1 MVSVA
6 AEVWDKANVGG
17 MREDIV
23 KAARCLW
30 AASAVV
36 CLTGAGVSAESGVPT
51 FRDAQTGLWSRF
63 NAEELASPQGF
74 ERDPG
79 LVWRWYMWRLAQ
91 LEAAS
96 PNPGHRALAELAGL
110 CEWFLLV
117 TQNVDD
123 LHEQAG
129 SSDVLHLHG
138 SLFNFRCAACAAPHQ
153 LRAEERRAD
162 SPPACGLCG
171 DLVRP
176 DVVWFGES
184 LPWDAV
190 EEAAAAAHGCDVML
204 VVGTSGLVYPASQLP
219 LVARQAGATVIDV
232 NPEPGPISSI
242 ADIFLQGKSGEVLPT
257 LAQAVREHRADL

>member
-1 MVSVA
+1 MENGIDRA
-6 AEVWDKANVGG
+6 AQYLCGN
-17 MREDIV
+17 
-23 KAARCLW
+23 
-30 AASAVV
+30 SAVV

-79 LVWRWYMWRLAQ
+79 LVWRWYMWRLDQ
-91 LEAAS
+91 LEAAA
-96 PNPGHRALAELAGL
+96 PNSGHRALAELAGL
-110 CEWFLLV
+110 CERFLLV

-129 SSDVLHLHG
+129 STDVLHLHG
-138 SLFNFRCAACAAPHQ
+138 SLFNFRCVVCAAPHH
-153 LRAEERRAD
+153 LTEEERGAD

-190 EEAAAAAHGCDVML
+190 EEAAAAVHRYEVML

-219 LVARQAGATVIDV
+219 LIAGQAGATVIDV
-232 NPEPGPISSI
+232 NPEPGPISEI
-242 ADIFLQGKSGEVLPT
+242 ADLFLQGKSGEILPA
-257 LAQAVREHRADL
+257 LVRVVADLRVGG

>member
-1 MVSVA
+1 
-6 AEVWDKANVGG
+6 

-30 AASAVV
+30 TASGVV

-79 LVWRWYMWRLAQ
+79 LVWRWYMWRLGQ
-91 LEAAS
+91 LEGAS
-96 PNPGHRALAELAGL
+96 PNPGHRALAELSSL
-110 CEWFLLV
+110 CERFLLV

-129 SSDVLHLHG
+129 SADVLHLHG
-138 SLFNFRCAACAAPHQ
+138 SLFEFRCAACAAPYP

-190 EEAAAAAHGCDVML
+190 EEAAAASHRYEVML

-219 LVARQAGATVIDV
+219 LIARQAGATVIDV
-232 NPEPGPISSI
+232 NPEPGPISAI
-242 ADIFLQGKSGEVLPT
+242 ADIFLRGKSGEILPA
-257 LAQAVREHRADL
+257 LVRVVTDLRVGG

>member
-1 MVSVA
+1 MSGM
-6 AEVWDKANVGG
+6 EKANA
-17 MREDIV
+17 
-23 KAARCLW
+23 KAAQLLS

-63 NAEELASPQGF
+63 DAEELASPEGF

-79 LVWRWYMWRLAQ
+79 LVWRWYMWRLDL

-96 PNPGHRALAELAGL
+96 PNAGHTALAQLAGL
-110 CEWFLLV
+110 CERFLLV

-129 SSDVLHLHG
+129 STDVIHLHG
-138 SLFNFRCAACAAPHQ
+138 SLLRFRCRGCAQPHH
-153 LRAEERRAD
+153 LTEEQRRAD
-162 SPPACGLCG
+162 SPPACPSCG

-176 DVVWFGES
+176 DVVWFGEG
-184 LPWDAV
+184 LPWQAV
-190 EEAAAAAHGCDVML
+190 EGAAEAAHSCELML
-204 VVGTSGLVYPASQLP
+204 VVGTSGLVYPAAQLP
-219 LVARQAGATVIDV
+219 FIAKRAGATVIDV

-242 ADIFLQGKSGEVLPT
+242 ADLFLQGKSGEILPA
-257 LAQAVREHRADL
+257 LVRAVADQRADI

>member
-1 MVSVA
+1 
-6 AEVWDKANVGG
+6 
-17 MREDIV
+17 MRNDIV
-23 KAARCLW
+23 EAARFLCS
-30 AASAVV
+30 ASEVL

-91 LEAAS
+91 LEEAA
-96 PNPGHRALAELAGL
+96 PNLGHGALAELAGL
-110 CEWFLLV
+110 CERFLLV
-117 TQNVDD
+117 TQNVDS

-129 SSDVLHLHG
+129 SADVLHLHG
-138 SLFNFRCAACAAPHQ
+138 SLFEFRCAACAAPHH
-153 LRAEERRAD
+153 LTEAERGANT
-162 SPPACGLCG
+162 PPACGLCG

-190 EEAAAAAHGCDVML
+190 EEAAAAAHRCEAVL

-219 LVARQAGATVIDV
+219 LIARQAGATVIDV
-232 NPEPGPISSI
+232 NPEPGPISAI
-242 ADIFLQGKSGEVLPT
+242 ADIFLQGKSGEVLPE
-257 LAQAVREHRADL
+257 LARAVADLRAGG

>member
-1 MVSVA
+1 
-6 AEVWDKANVGG
+6 

-23 KAARCLW
+23 RAARCLW
-30 AASAVV
+30 AASGVV

-79 LVWRWYMWRLAQ
+79 LVWRWYMWRLDQ
-91 LEAAS
+91 LEGAS
-96 PNPGHRALAELAGL
+96 PNPGHRALAELASL
-110 CEWFLLV
+110 CERFLLV

-129 SSDVLHLHG
+129 SADVLHLHG
-138 SLFNFRCAACAAPHQ
+138 SLFEFRCAACAAPYQ

-190 EEAAAAAHGCDVML
+190 EEAAAASHRYEVML

-219 LVARQAGATVIDV
+219 LIARQAGATVIDV
-232 NPEPGPISSI
+232 NPEPGPISAI
-242 ADIFLQGKSGEVLPT
+242 ADIFLQGKSGAILPA
-257 LAQAVREHRADL
+257 LVRVVTDLRVGG

>member
-1 MVSVA
+1 MGGVDEAIARA
-6 AEVWDKANVGG
+6 AQ
-17 MREDIV
+17 
-23 KAARCLW
+23 LFS
-30 AASAVV
+30 AASTAV

-63 NAEELASPQGF
+63 DAEELATPQGF
-74 ERDPG
+74 RRDPG
-79 LVWRWYMWRLAQ
+79 LVWRWYMWRLEQ
-91 LEAAS
+91 LGAAA
-96 PNPGHRALAELAGL
+96 PNPGHLALAELARL
-110 CEWFLLV
+110 CEEFLLV

-129 SSDVLHLHG
+129 STDMLHLHG
-138 SLFNFRCAACAAPHQ
+138 SLFNFRCAACTAPHH
-153 LRAEERRAD
+153 LTVEERGAD

-219 LVARQAGATVIDV
+219 LVGRQAGATVIDV

-242 ADIFLQGKSGEVLPT
+242 ADVFLQGKSGEVLPA
-257 LAQAVREHRADL
+257 LARAVREHQAGL

>member
-1 MVSVA
+1 M
-6 AEVWDKANVGG
+6 
-17 MREDIV
+17 
-23 KAARCLW
+23 
-30 AASAVV
+30 
-36 CLTGAGVSAESGVPT
+36 SAESGVPT

-63 NAEELASPQGF
+63 DAEDLATPQGF

-79 LVWRWYMWRLAQ
+79 LVWRWYMWRLEQ
-91 LEAAS
+91 LGAAA
-96 PNPGHRALAELAGL
+96 PNPGHRALAELARL
-110 CEWFLLV
+110 REKFLLV

-129 SSDVLHLHG
+129 SADVLHLHG
-138 SLFNFRCAACAAPHQ
+138 SLFNFRCAACAAPHH
-153 LRAEERRAD
+153 LTEEERGAD

-190 EEAAAAAHGCDVML
+190 EETAAAAHRCEVML

-219 LVARQAGATVIDV
+219 LIAGQAGATVIDV
-232 NPEPGPISSI
+232 NPEPSAISSI
-242 ADIFLQGKSGEVLPT
+242 ADLFLKGKSGEVLPA
-257 LAQAVREHRADL
+257 LARAVAELGAGG